1 MWNSTGINCFAPPFF
16 LLILTFWRLC
26 AELKHTPAVV
36 LWTECLMLLLPCSFQ
51 ALALLTHFWCKRIK
65 RMSRIFMWDPVG
77 FPGDQ
82 ISDEVC
88 CCSDGCKSN
97 FPTITHHFFPLSSK
111 LPGFLRRVY
120 NQFSRFQAAV
130 SCCVWQVW
138 GTGNL
143 AITGCIR
150 KHRTQT
156 LSMFRHAIRY
166 KHSF

>member
-16 LLILTFWRLC
+16 LLNLAFWRLC
-26 AELKHTPAVV
+26 AELKHTHV
-36 LWTECLMLLLPCSFQ
+36 LSVDRVSHVTTPKFFPSAGTFDTLLVYTL
-51 ALALLTHFWCKRIK
+51 KG
-65 RMSRIFMWDPVG
+65 MSWIFMWDPVG

-88 CCSDGCKSN
+88 CCSDGCKSY
-97 FPTITHHFFPLSSK
+97 FPTITHHFFPFSSK
-111 LPGFLRRVY
+111 LPGFLRRV
-120 NQFSRFQAAV
+120 NNEFSRFQAAV

-143 AITGCIR
+143 AIIGCIR
-150 KHRTQT
+150 KHSTQT
-156 LSMFRHAIRY
+156 LSMFRPAIWY